1 MDVVLVS
8 QDRDLYKL
16 CREILAG
23 IPGHHGTISAVG
35 MEDADMG
42 SDLYI
47 WDFHPNLLLAG
58 QTDQSPSKHVF
69 LVHRKD
75 LTEFRKQT
83 RTTDINILLKP
94 VTRAT
99 LAAFIGLAASAH
111 QEKVSA
117 ASSLRAERDE
127 IFQCLIQ
134 TNLRLQEYDQDRTNF
149 LTRAVHDFRA
159 PLTALNGY
167 CGLLLDEPMGSLN
180 DNQKEVIRRMR
191 HSAKRLSRMA
201 SAMFELGVGRQIKRR
216 PDLQKC
222 DIREC
227 LGQALHEIM
236 PVANEKRVTI
246 TADLDSCGEDL
257 YFEAG
262 QIEQVLINVLDNA
275 CRFTPK
281 AGAIDIRGY
290 PFFWDRRTARS
301 AVALPR
307 ENRQRLAHGPN
318 SYRIDIRDSGTAIP
332 PEHMERIF
340 EEYTS
345 YGGGRDRSCGGLG
358 LAICRLIIAQHEGHV
373 WAENSSSGPVFS
385 FVLPIHRVDPT
396 LAVGRM
402 QKTG

>member
-23 IPGHHGTISAVG
+23 IPGHHGTVSAVG

-47 WDFHPNLLLAG
+47 WDFHPNLLLVEEM
-58 QTDQSPSKHVF
+58 DQSPSKHLF

-75 LTEFRKQT
+75 LTEFHKQT
-83 RTTDINILLKP
+83 GTTDINILLKP

-99 LAAFIGLAASAH
+99 LAAFLGLAASAH
-111 QEKVSA
+111 QERVSA

-134 TNLRLQEYDQDRTNF
+134 TNLKLQEYDQDRTNF

-167 CGLLLDEPMGSLN
+167 CGLLLDEPMGPLN
-180 DNQKEVIRRMR
+180 ENQKEVIRRMQ

-236 PVANEKRVTI
+236 PLANEKRVTI

-290 PFFWDRRTARS
+290 PFFWDRRKATS
-301 AVALPR
+301 AVPLTK
-307 ENRQRLAHGPN
+307 ENRQRLAQGPN
-318 SYRIDIRDSGTAIP
+318 SYRVDIRDSGTAIP

-373 WAENSSSGPVFS
+373 WAENSSLGPVFS
-385 FVLPIHRVDPT
+385 FVLPIHQLDPT
-396 LAVGRM
+396 QVVGRL